1 MAGVTD
7 EAPIVVPLQYP
18 ITVAGETVA
27 ELKLHRPRAK
37 NLWEMDAV
45 LGEQRKLDALLA
57 SVAGATLRE
66 IGELDAADRVTAQEA
81 LLPFLGSPS
90 SPTASA

>member
-7 EAPIVVPLQYP
+7 EAPITVPLQYP
-18 ITVAGETVA
+18 ISIGGETVA
-27 ELKLHRPRAK
+27 ELRLYRPRAK

-45 LGEQRKLDALLA
+45 TGEQRKLDALLA

-66 IGELDAADRVTAQEA
+66 IGELDAADRVAAQEA
-81 LLPFLGSPS
+81 LLPFLASQS
-90 SPTASA
+90 SPTASG